1 MRKHIRAAA
10 LALLILA
17 AGSVAAVRAEILPPY
32 GEGQIGLQAV
42 VLCESMTVRGKPAAD
57 SAAVQALRYGDRII
71 VCRQE
76 DGWAEC
82 FLSDDVDAG
91 PAGWVNSGYIAV
103 DPAWFRT
110 DEATPVFAWNDEA
123 APRVALLDKDVTLP
137 VLKDEGEWLVVSLRG
152 AAGWIHLNAAE

>member
-1 MRKHIRAAA
+1 MKKHIWLIILTAA
-10 LALLILA
+10 ILTLGCVFA
-17 AGSVAAVRAEILPPY
+17 ACAEILPPA

-42 VLCESMTVRGKPAAD
+42 VLCESLTVRGEPAAD

-91 PAGWVNSGYIAV
+91 PAGWVNSCYIAV

-110 DEATPVFAWNDEA
+110 D
-123 APRVALLDKDVTLP
+123 
-137 VLKDEGEWLVVSLRG
+137 
-152 AAGWIHLNAAE
+152 